1 LRWDTVARKMF
12 GDAAEVRVNRGK
24 QVSQNE
30 APLHIIVRRVGPS
43 PRERGCP
50 CISCSRVL
58 VALSPDDMES
68 IFEKRIR
75 PDYEPV
81 VRRDDPRLVC
91 VAAQPGAGKTDN
103 PALVFSGREATRI
116 CGDDFK
122 IAHPRYL
129 ELLAADPRT
138 AGERIRPVYQEWQRR
153 MESLVRDLRGDVVIE
168 LSPGPDGKLLEDV
181 ALYRAVGYR
190 VELVVL
196 AVRKADSRQGI
207 SLRYARALTS
217 PWARFTSVA
226 GHDVCFQA
234 LAEVLAAVE
243 RESAVHSV
251 QVVRRDGT
259 VLHHSERDAA
269 GSRGEGAGE
278 ALRKEWERPY
288 TPEEAEV
295 FLENQEELY
304 RTLPE
309 YCVEWDDI
317 AALADRLMPLS
328 LN

>member
-1 LRWDTVARKMF
+1 
-12 GDAAEVRVNRGK
+12 
-24 QVSQNE
+24 
-30 APLHIIVRRVGPS
+30 
-43 PRERGCP
+43 
-50 CISCSRVL
+50 
-58 VALSPDDMES
+58 MES
-68 IFEKRIR
+68 IFEQRIR
-75 PDYEPV
+75 PDYDPV
-81 VRRDDPRLVC
+81 VSREDPRLVC
-91 VAAQPGAGKTDN
+91 LAAQPGAGKTDN
-103 PALVFSGREATRI
+103 RHLVSSGREATRI

-168 LSPGPDGKLLEDV
+168 LSPGPDRKFLDDA
-181 ALYRAVGYR
+181 ALYRAAGYR

-196 AVRKADSRQGI
+196 AVRQADSRQGI

-217 PWARFTSVA
+217 PQARFTSVA
-226 GHDVCFQA
+226 GHDVCFTA

-243 RESAVHSV
+243 RESAVHSLK
-251 QVVRRDGT
+251 VVRRDGT

-269 GSRGEGAGE
+269 GHLGRGAVE
-278 ALRKEWERPY
+278 ALRREWERPY
-288 TPEEAEV
+288 TRDEAEV
-295 FLENQEELY
+295 FLENQEELH

-309 YCVEWDDI
+309 YGAEWDDI
-317 AALADRLMPLS
+317 AALAGRLMPLS

>member
-1 LRWDTVARKMF
+1 
-12 GDAAEVRVNRGK
+12 
-24 QVSQNE
+24 
-30 APLHIIVRRVGPS
+30 
-43 PRERGCP
+43 
-50 CISCSRVL
+50 
-58 VALSPDDMES
+58 MES

-81 VRRDDPRLVC
+81 VRRDDPRLVY

-269 GSRGEGAGE
+269 GSLGEGAVE

-288 TPEEAEV
+288 TPEEGGGVSRESGRV
-295 FLENQEELY
+295 V
-304 RTLPE
+304 P
-309 YCVEWDDI
+309 D
-317 AALADRLMPLS
+317 AARVLRGMGRHRRVGRPADAVVAQLTPVSSRNRFPYFRATRLISSGPAWASDFRAITHSRRSAISLS
-328 LN
+328 RRPASGEGACSSS